1 MQSLEEIKD
10 AVERSLAPDVID
22 MLRRAGLRLTLG
34 SSEASISSPSIVA
47 VDQGL
52 AEQLAEEEE
61 LTAAMV
67 TYRKRTT
74 GVDNTIFVSAKFPRH
89 SPRIKVAIDPPT
101 DLDRF
106 GNNAAVAIE
115 DGRVLAGELPSRVRK
130 QVLEFLD
137 LNRQALLDYW
147 EQRIDDDELKD
158 RLKPISQ

>member
-1 MQSLEEIKD
+1 
-10 AVERSLAPDVID
+10 

-52 AEQLAEEEE
+52 AAQLAEEEE

-74 GVDNTIFVSAKFPRH
+74 GVDNTILVSAKFPRQH
-89 SPRIKVAIDPPT
+89 
-101 DLDRF
+101 LDRF
-106 GNNAAVAIE
+106 GNNAAVVIE

-147 EQRIDDDELKD
+147 EQRIDDELKD